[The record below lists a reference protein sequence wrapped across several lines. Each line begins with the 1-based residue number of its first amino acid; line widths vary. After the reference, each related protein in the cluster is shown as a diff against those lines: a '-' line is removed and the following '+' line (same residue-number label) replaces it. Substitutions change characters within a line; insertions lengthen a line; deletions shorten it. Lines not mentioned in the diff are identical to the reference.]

1 MDKTTK
7 YALIIIIAFLIGL
20 AGVILL
26 AVYEVDWHITVIFAG
41 GVIFLTGLIFAF
53 LLKINLRTA
62 PILIMCIVG
71 ALTMGIPA
79 WFLYAEKHPDRVP
92 QLTDAQIMNITAGGI
107 MALAGICVML
117 FPLLSALYKKRY
129 CTEPVMATCV
139 RILVDKVKLSHS
151 TSYERC
157 PVWEFDFEGQTYRV
171 TESSFSD
178 HEGVELGDTQ
188 EILIDPNNPKNV
200 YRKLRNSIKQVVIF
214 GSFFVIIGM
223 WLLLAGI
230 L

>member
-26 AVYEVDWHITVIFAG
+26 CVYEVDGRITCIFAG
-41 GVIFLTGLIFAF
+41 GVIFITGLIFAF
-53 LLKINLRTA
+53 MLKINLRTA

-79 WFLYAEKHPDRVP
+79 WFLYAEKHPDKVP

-129 CTEPVMATCV
+129 CTEPVMAKCV
-139 RILVDKVKLSHS
+139 DITVNKVKLDKR
-151 TSYERC
+151 TAYVRC
-157 PVWEFDFEGQTYRV
+157 PVWEFDFDGQTYRV
-171 TESSFSD
+171 EESSFSD
-178 HEGVELGDTQ
+178 HEDVELGDTQ
-188 EILIDPNNPKNV
+188 EIFIDPLNPKKV
-200 YRKLRNSIKQVVIF
+200 YRKLERSITKVIIF
-214 GSFFVIIGM
+214 GSFFVIM
-223 WLLLAGI
+223 GI
-230 L
+230 WICCL